1 MHPIAKHVLAIFAI
15 VVFVSLLYSRIP
27 GTYFCGYDD
36 FIEIHRAAFEDTRN
50 PERAFTTTH
59 FDSYKY
65 RPLNRILTVLTYWA
79 GDGKA
84 SFFRTRNVLWH
95 LLNIVLVY
103 AIGWLLFGRF
113 FVCGAAAL
121 LFGVHPLVNQPVVAA
136 SYTITIAHAG
146 FLFSLFCFLFSVRRK
161 PGSLVWLCLA
171 LLSAWLG
178 IWTYESSVS
187 AFPLVFAYLLIQF
200 AFTRERLVNRRF
212 LLVLTVGTVLLVASF
227 FGMRLLF
234 VSVGARQAIP
244 NAKTMVKAALMDS
257 VALLSPVD
265 AVLANEWCGA
275 PLPSEI
281 HLSSVGKLWWVVL
294 LLSTCAA
301 GLVVLLRKPLAQR
314 LRASDWPNLVFLLI
328 AIIMSLL
335 PFVVLTL
342 KPSETYL
349 YMSVAFAALL
359 FSSLL
364 ETVLGAGTSR
374 STRSLLYGVAVGIL
388 VVSFSCA
395 TWVRNNRVVRCGNT
409 AKRIMSNLRLEK
421 LNEGLWFVNLA
432 AAPSEPRSRRYG
444 LYGWRGIDTVG
455 ESALEPALQWVNNNE
470 MLAARMVGPEFF
482 EKGCIGSRDVCF
494 WVHEDGRVVEV
505 GQKLAGK

>member
-1 MHPIAKHVLAIFAI
+1 MHPIAKHVLSIFAI

-27 GTYFCGYDD
+27 GTYLCGYDD
-36 FIEIHRAAFEDTRN
+36 FIEIHRAAFEDMRN

-59 FDSYKY
+59 FGSYKY
-65 RPLNRILTVLTYWA
+65 RPLNRIFTVLTYWA
-79 GDGKA
+79 GDGEA
-84 SFFRTRNVLWH
+84 SFFRIRNVLWH

-113 FVCGAAAL
+113 SVCWAAAL

-136 SYTITIAHAG
+136 SFTITIAHAG
-146 FLFSLFCFLFSVRRK
+146 FLFSVFCFLLSVRRK
-161 PGSLVWLCLA
+161 PGSLIWLCVA
-171 LLSAWLG
+171 LLSAWSG
-178 IWTYESSVS
+178 IWNYESSVS
-187 AFPLVFAYLLIQF
+187 AFPVMFAYLLIQF
-200 AFTRERLVNRRF
+200 AFTSERLVNRRF
-212 LLVLTVGTVLLVASF
+212 LLVLTVGTVLLVGSY

-234 VSVGARQAIP
+234 VSAGARQAIP
-244 NAKTMVKAALMDS
+244 HVKTMAKAALMDT
-257 VALLSPVD
+257 VALISPVD
-265 AVLANEWCGA
+265 SVLANEWFGA

-281 HLSSVGKLWWVVL
+281 QLSSVNKLWWVVL
-294 LLSTCAA
+294 LLGICAA
-301 GLVVLLRKPLAQR
+301 GLVVLLRKPLVKR
-314 LRASDWPNLVFLLI
+314 LRASDWPNLLFLLI
-328 AIIMSLL
+328 ATIVSLL

-364 ETVLGAGTSR
+364 ETLIGAGTTR
-374 STRSLLYGVAVGIL
+374 TRSLLYGVAVGVL
-388 VVSFSCA
+388 AVSFSCA
-395 TWVRNNRVVRCGNT
+395 TWVRNNRVVQCGNT
-409 AKRIMSNLRLEK
+409 AQRMLSSLRLEK

-432 AAPSEPRSRRYG
+432 TAPGEPGSRRYG

-455 ESALEPALQWVNNNE
+455 ETALEPALQLVNANE

-494 WVHEDGRVVEV
+494 WVLEDGRVVEV
-505 GQKLAGK
+505 GQKLPGK